1 MTARLIV
8 ATLALAAAIDA
19 SATMSRVADPA
30 ASDANVE
37 RHHYSINARVRPLL
51 LFWIDCPDIGD
62 AIFTIRQHDN
72 GTGYSLLIGSD
83 PQRTPQRINRWG
95 YLDEDTHGT
104 SATVIGLMTESDERS
119 LAQAKANV
127 EKSAAT
133 QMFKLIRASVIGD
146 EAHSLI
152 TAMAVPSDYSFRQV
166 RTVLDLARR
175 ASLDAKTQVVRLPSA
190 TRPGFLTALAD
201 VVRTHVTQWQA
212 SRRVNGGEP
221 VRYFYRGRIY
231 ELRAIGT
238 RPVSSAQIGDTTYA
252 QVIASEFVISARGNP
267 VVSRFSMTYGAEG
280 RYAAVPLS
288 VSFQP
293 RWWLQIEL
301 TLDDTTQGRSTIA
314 DLTR

>member
-1 MTARLIV
+1 MPARVIV
-8 ATLALAAAIDA
+8 AAVALVSVLNSAARTSSIGN
-19 SATMSRVADPA
+19 P

-51 LFWIDCPDIGD
+51 FWIDCRDVGD
-62 AIFTIRQHDN
+62 AIVTVRRHGD

-127 EKSAAT
+127 ETSAAT
-133 QMFKLIRASVIGD
+133 QMFKLIRSSVTSD
-146 EAHSLI
+146 EARSLI

-175 ASLDAKTQVVRLPSA
+175 ASVETKTQVVRLPSG
-190 TRPGFLTALAD
+190 TRPGFLTAVAD

-212 SRRVNGGEP
+212 SRRVDGGEP
-221 VRYFYRGRIY
+221 VRYIYRGRIY

-238 RPVSSAQIGDTTYA
+238 RPVSNVQIGEATYA
-252 QVIASEFVISARGNP
+252 KVITSEFVISTRGNP

-288 VSFQP
+288 ASFQP

-301 TLDDTTQGRSTIA
+301 ILDDTTQGRSTIA
-314 DLTR
+314 EVTR

>member
-1 MTARLIV
+1 MPTRVIV
-8 ATLALAAAIDA
+8 AAVALVSVLNSAARTSSIGN
-19 SATMSRVADPA
+19 P

-51 LFWIDCPDIGD
+51 FWIDCRDVGD
-62 AIFTIRQHDN
+62 AIVTVRRHGD

-127 EKSAAT
+127 ETSAAT
-133 QMFKLIRASVIGD
+133 QMFKLIRSSVTSD
-146 EAHSLI
+146 EARSLI

-175 ASLDAKTQVVRLPSA
+175 ASVETKTQVVRLPSG
-190 TRPGFLTALAD
+190 TRPGFLTAVAD

-212 SRRVNGGEP
+212 SRRVDGGEP
-221 VRYFYRGRIY
+221 VRYIYRGRIY

-238 RPVSSAQIGDTTYA
+238 RPVSNVQIGEATYEK
-252 QVIASEFVISARGNP
+252 VITSEFVISTRGNP
-267 VVSRFSMTYGAEG
+267 VVSHFSMTYGAEG

-288 VSFQP
+288 ASFQP

-314 DLTR
+314 EVTR